1 MFENNCIE
9 CWNWI
14 INFLR
19 QIFMD
24 TSLEGLSKSLI
35 VLITIV
41 MISYGIFSIFSYV
54 GNIGANL
61 VRKAVLPVAL
71 ITLLLLSLTMLAQ
84 YRKDK
89 TCRFSAERYLTE
101 CIPKKSDV
109 STEQTTCPT
118 GTSFSD
124 ICKQSQTD
132 ATNSKKIKGS
142 WESAIT
148 TSAVSSWN
156 TVSTPPK
163 TNTPPAVNSWNS
175 VSTPPKT
182 KSSTTKPLKTQSIA
196 SRSAKKN
203 CNPPQKLK
211 STASLEP
218 ECETTNRSWEAGD
231 VTKPKER
238 DYSKD

>member
-101 CIPKKSDV
+101 CIPKKS
-109 STEQTTCPT
+109 
-118 GTSFSD
+118 SD
-124 ICKQSQTD
+124 ISDFGDEAPSSKTKPKNTWEM
-132 ATNSKKIKGS
+132 AT
-142 WESAIT
+142 T
-148 TSAVSSWN
+148 TPTASSWD

-196 SRSAKKN
+196 SRSAKKS